1 MPRRSS
7 KLAASGKCRRLF
19 ASASRNYYGGM
30 TRRLRNW
37 TYREITAFLK
47 EHGFSFLEPLKGSHG
62 RWSKQGEN
70 SEADRIVEVNFSHSA
85 YPPKTLKTMIRQSGI
100 EVKEWIKWAGS

>member
-1 MPRRSS
+1 ME
-7 KLAASGKCRRLF
+7 C
-19 ASASRNYYGGM
+19 M

-47 EHGFSFLEPLKGSHG
+47 ENGFRFFEPLRGSHE
-62 RWSKQGEN
+62 RWIRQGEN
-70 SEADRIVEVNFSHSA
+70 READKIVEVNFTRST

-100 EVKEWIKWAGS
+100 AEKEWIKWAGS